1 MAAQSKK
8 NNFLMQGGILAMAG
22 ILSRLIGILFRIPMV
37 HIIGDAGMGVYSTA
51 YSIYNILL
59 LISSYSL
66 PMAVSRLVSSRL
78 SLKQFR
84 SAKQIF
90 FFSFLF
96 GAALG
101 FLAAAVM
108 FFGADFLAGTLM
120 NMPRAALAVRTLA
133 PTVFVMGML
142 GVVRGFFQGHGTMIP
157 TAVSQILE
165 QILHVLISVLAGY
178 LMFQRGLTLDAGGEA
193 NFAISYGAAGA
204 TIGTGVGALTALLF
218 VGFIYLLYRKTF
230 LAHCEKDIVS
240 QPEPASQ
247 SLKLIVLTALPILI
261 SATMANLSNLI
272 DQSIYGH
279 FMGQERIAEYETLW
293 GVFNAKY
300 LLLTNLPIAIASAMS
315 ASTLPSVSAA
325 ISRGDLEETREKAG
339 KAIRVIVLI
348 AMPASV
354 GLMVLGKPCFDL
366 LFRSGTNEIAGAM
379 MLWGAF
385 AVLTFSLSTVCVGIM
400 QGCGHYWTPIV
411 NYAFAL
417 LTHIPLLYLSLYVFK
432 WEIYGVVIC
441 YVLYALACCVFNLLS
456 LRRNIGYRQ
465 EFLKSF
471 VLVLASSLIMGAAAF
486 GCYKGLYAL
495 HLGNTVS
502 LIISI
507 LLAFVVYFAALLL
520 TRAVQE
526 EELLMFPKGSLLVR
540 FAKKLHL
547 LKTEGQA

>member
-230 LAHCEKDIVS
+230 LARCEKDIVS

-507 LLAFVVYFAALLL
+507 LLAFAVYFAALLL
-520 TRAVQE
+520 THAVQE

>member
-230 LAHCEKDIVS
+230 LARCEKDIVS

-507 LLAFVVYFAALLL
+507 LLAFAVYFAALLL

>member
-1 MAAQSKK
+1 MSARTRK

-22 ILSRLIGILFRIPMV
+22 IISRLIGILFRIPMV

-66 PMAVSRLVSSRL
+66 PMAVSRLISARL
-78 SLKQFR
+78 SLKQYR
-84 SAKQIF
+84 NARQIF
-90 FFSFLF
+90 LLSFLF

-101 FLAAAVM
+101 LAAAAVM

-133 PTVFVMGML
+133 PTVFIMGML

-157 TAVSQILE
+157 TAASQILE
-165 QILHVLISVLAGY
+165 QILHVLISVLAAY
-178 LMFQRGLTLDAGGEA
+178 LLFRRGLALDGTGES
-193 NFAISYGAAGA
+193 NYAISYGAAGA

-218 VGFIYLLYRKTF
+218 VGFVYLLYRRTF
-230 LAHCEKDIVS
+230 LLRCERNTDAQLDPPAHT
-240 QPEPASQ
+240 
-247 SLKLIVLTALPILI
+247 LKLIVLTALPILI

-272 DQSIYGH
+272 DQSVYGH
-279 FMGQERIAEYETLW
+279 FMGAERLDEYETLW

-300 LLLTNLPIAIASAMS
+300 LLLTNLPIAVASAMS

-325 ISRGDLEETREKAG
+325 IARGDLEETREKAG

-354 GLMVLGKPCFDL
+354 GLMVLGRPCFDL
-366 LFRSGTNEIAGAM
+366 LFRSGTNDIAGTM
-379 MLWGAF
+379 MLCGAF

-411 NYAFAL
+411 NYALAL
-417 LTHIPLLYLSLYVFK
+417 LIHVPLLYLCLYVLK
-432 WEIYGVVIC
+432 WEVYGVVVC
-441 YVLYALACCVFNLLS
+441 YVLYALSCCLFNLIS
-456 LRRNIGYRQ
+456 LRKNIGYRQ

-471 VLVLASSLIMGAAAF
+471 VLVLAASLIMGAAAF

-502 LIISI
+502 LIVSI
-507 LLAFVVYFAALLL
+507 LFALPVYFAALLL
-520 TRAVQE
+520 THAVQE
-526 EELLMFPKGSLLVR
+526 EELLLFPKGGALVR
-540 FAKKLHL
+540 LAKKMRL
-547 LKTEGQA
+547 LKTEETI